1 LPNLRRKNSVNFQF
15 FMKEGQRLW
24 TREESILA
32 INLYCKI
39 PFGQMHAG
47 NAEVK
52 ELALLID
59 RSPGSIARKLGNFA
73 SFDPKLKER
82 GVGGLPNVSKL
93 DAQIWQEYMQDWD
106 EQFFES
112 EKLLAKKKHTSIE
125 KIYAVD
131 LENLP
136 PTEGKERE
144 RLVMVRVN
152 QSQFRRIVL
161 TNFSNQCC
169 ITGIGMLELLVASHI
184 APWSKDSSNRLSPQ
198 NGLALNTLH
207 DKAFDRHLITVT
219 EDLKIKISPKFY
231 KYKNVIS
238 IQQNF
243 IDYDGKSLIAPK
255 KFYPD
260 AEFLKIHNDK
270 FEG

>member
-1 LPNLRRKNSVNFQF
+1 
-15 FMKEGQRLW
+15 MKEGQKLW

-39 PFGQMHAG
+39 PFGQMHRG
-47 NAEVK
+47 NMDVK
-52 ELALLID
+52 ELAELIG
-59 RSPGSIARKLGNFA
+59 RSAGAVARKLGNFA

-82 GVGGLPNVSKL
+82 GVGGLPNTSKL
-93 DAQIWQEYMQDWD
+93 DAEVWQEYMHDWD

-112 EKLLAKKKHTSIE
+112 EKLLARRKHTTIE
-125 KIYAVD
+125 KLYKVD

-136 PTEGKERE
+136 AVEGKERE
-144 RLVMVRVN
+144 RMVMVRVN

-161 TNFSNQCC
+161 SNFNNKCC
-169 ITGIGMLELLVASHI
+169 ITGIAMPELLVASHI
-184 APWSKDSSNRLSPQ
+184 APWSQDKGNRLSPQ

-231 KYKNVIS
+231 KHEDVLS
-238 IQQNF
+238 IKQNF
-243 IDYDGKSLIAPK
+243 IDYDGKDLIAPQ
-255 KFYPD
+255 KFFPD
-260 AEFLKIHNDK
+260 VEFLKFHNEK
-270 FEG
+270 FKE